1 MYILSAKHGLLD
13 TEKIVHPYD
22 RKMTKE
28 RSSELVYQVSEITR
42 KYDTIIFFKAGS
54 NQLYFDCIKNACG
67 VAGIKLVSFGSKSME
82 GIGNLETIAG
92 LCSEGKFQS

>member
-13 TEKIVHPYD
+13 TEKIIHPYD

-42 KYDTIIFFKAGS
+42 K
-54 NQLYFDCIKNACG
+54 
-67 VAGIKLVSFGSKSME
+67 
-82 GIGNLETIAG
+82 
-92 LCSEGKFQS
+92 